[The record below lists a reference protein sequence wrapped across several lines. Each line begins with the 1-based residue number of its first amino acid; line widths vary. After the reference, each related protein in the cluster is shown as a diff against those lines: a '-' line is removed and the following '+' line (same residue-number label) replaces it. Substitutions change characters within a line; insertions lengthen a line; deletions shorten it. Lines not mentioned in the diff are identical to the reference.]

1 MYRGEKQT
9 YWSGRKWKCLFSF
22 LLSQV
27 ERDCPGDQAVD
38 QIQND
43 YGHIQNCTVHHHQY
57 KCERKICRDK
67 KRQDCRDLNMHALP
81 SSRLGFPVFNSRLG
95 QLEHE
100 VLFIYLLNELCNFQ
114 TKMPKN
120 SCSLPPYT
128 NGSIVDKIIVAK
140 LKNTFS
146 TSMISCT
153 ATAESPG
160 EEKGTRDVQYDQ
172 L

>member
-1 MYRGEKQT
+1 
-9 YWSGRKWKCLFSF
+9 
-22 LLSQV
+22 
-27 ERDCPGDQAVD
+27 
-38 QIQND
+38 
-43 YGHIQNCTVHHHQY
+43 
-57 KCERKICRDK
+57 
-67 KRQDCRDLNMHALP
+67 MHALP

-114 TKMPKN
+114 TKMPKH

-128 NGSIVDKIIVAK
+128 NGSIMDKIIVAK

-172 L
+172 LWKLSKGKTPLRASWTMSIVVWLRPHALGRPLTQDETRSRRVGDGMTQQNRKGQWANRQGQWNRNFMPWK